1 MSICFIFS
9 LKNAI
14 LAHYN
19 GVKKQFM
26 RLKNIRVVAIGGG
39 HGLGRV
45 LSTLSFLENKLT
57 GIVTTTDNGGSTGRL
72 RRRSSS
78 IAWGDLRNCLT
89 QLVERDSIGN
99 QLFDFRFDGQDELGG
114 HNLGNL
120 ILFALGQIQ
129 SRPLDSIKLVRRLLR
144 VKTPVLPMSET
155 PTDLMAFYPEGR
167 CRVGELSVDQM
178 PVMPKNLM
186 LAPLVKTL
194 DSCTQALANA
204 DLIILGPGSFLT
216 SVVPPLLVRDIVN
229 GINNSKAHCVFV
241 ENIVAEQSP
250 AASLTLDEKLLWIK
264 ENIGCLPI
272 DSVIAHGNEV
282 SSEILP
288 VINCDLAN
296 ADVEHYH
303 DQQKLIEALEQCVAA
318 IVEPAFCLSNHSPE
332 KTSNLVNS

>member
-1 MSICFIFS
+1 MQ
-9 LKNAI
+9 LKELN
-14 LAHYN
+14 
-19 GVKKQFM
+19 
-26 RLKNIRVVAIGGG
+26 VVAIGGG

-45 LSTLSFLENKLT
+45 LSTLSFLGNQLT

-72 RRRSSS
+72 RKRSSS

-89 QLVERDSIGN
+89 QLVDEQSVGS

-120 ILFALGQIQ
+120 ILYGLGQIH
-129 SRPLDSIKLVRRLLR
+129 SRPLESIKLVRRLLG

-167 CRVGELSVDQM
+167 CRVGELSVDEM

-194 DSCTQALANA
+194 PNCTDAILNA

-216 SVVPPLLVRDIVN
+216 SIVPPLLVRDISN
-229 GINNSKAHCVFV
+229 ALKQTKAHRVFID
-241 ENIVAEQSP
+241 NIVAENSP
-250 AASLTLDEKLLWIK
+250 ASDLSLDEKLDWIE

-272 DSVIAHGNEV
+272 DSAICHDHSITSNRIGVCHHEL
-282 SSEILP
+282 SS
-288 VINCDLAN
+288 DTTA
-296 ADVEHYH
+296 HYH
-303 DQQKLIEALEQCVAA
+303 SRDKLIAALNMCISKA
-318 IVEPAFCLSNHSPE
+318 LSTADPQHASA
-332 KTSNLVNS
+332 VNSN

>member
-1 MSICFIFS
+1 MQ
-9 LKNAI
+9 LKNS
-14 LAHYN
+14 
-19 GVKKQFM
+19 K
-26 RLKNIRVVAIGGG
+26 VVAIGGG

-45 LSTLSFLENKLT
+45 LSTLSFLERNLT

-72 RRRSSS
+72 RKRSST

-89 QLVERDSIGN
+89 QLVDKDAIGN
-99 QLFDFRFDGQDELGG
+99 QLFNFRFDGQDELGG

-167 CRVGELSVDQM
+167 CRVGELSVDKM

-194 DSCTQALANA
+194 DACNKALSEA
-204 DLIILGPGSFLT
+204 DVIILGPGSFLT
-216 SVVPPLLVRDIVN
+216 SVIPPLLVRDIVN
-229 GINNSKAHCVFV
+229 GIKNSNAHCIFI
-241 ENIVAEQSP
+241 ENIVPEDSP
-250 AASLTLDEKLLWIK
+250 SSSLTLDEKLLWLK

-272 DSVIAHGNEV
+272 DSVIAHGDETT
-282 SSEILP
+282 SELLP
-288 VINCDLAN
+288 VFNCDLN
-296 ADVEHYH
+296 NENEKNYH
-303 DQQKLIEALEQCVAA
+303 NQEKLIAA
-318 IVEPAFCLSNHSPE
+318 IELCLSEVPPQLQC
-332 KTSNLVNS
+332 TATL